1 MRTIKKF
8 LCALLSALLALPV
21 PAARAAFDPVNDDT
35 DIFLA
40 NPNATSERP
49 NVLIILDN
57 TANWNT
63 PFVNE
68 KNALVQVVNGLNDS
82 FNVGL
87 MMMVETGSPNDNVDG
102 GYVRYHIRQMTDTNK
117 TALASLVGNL
127 HILND
132 KGNNNTAGLALH
144 EAYLYYAGKASIASF
159 GKVKTDTDGTTD
171 TLLQPLAGPH
181 ALPASPDASSLYRS
195 PIADGCAKNFIIY
208 ISNGPVNE
216 NASARAFIEGK
227 LTTLTGATPS
237 IIPLSPN
244 GQQDN
249 WGDEMARYMANND
262 VHTSFANAQN
272 VYTYTVEVNPSGPL
286 GNATGGTSDLVG
298 GGGIRTLTSIV
309 PGSGGTFV
317 VTAAGA
323 LPASYVNGVSVTF
336 SGTDNGSWNNPSL
349 SHVIANVNTV
359 ANTFEVTPA
368 TGTGQGPDTTAL
380 FQSIATQGK
389 GKYFGV
395 TDSASGVGIVDA
407 LTSIFNEIQAVNS
420 VFASTTL
427 PVSVNER
434 GTNLNQVYIG
444 VFRPD
449 ATKKPRWIGNL
460 KMYNLALNSA
470 TGALFLA
477 DASNGIPPQ
486 VGVAAVDSATT
497 GFINADA
504 KSFWTQD
511 SSFWGFRDP
520 SLNGS
525 GGPSDNPD
533 GNLVEKGGAAQQQ
546 RIAFA
551 TDQTARNLYTCTTGL
566 VGGVSQTCA
575 LGSSLSATPFSEA
588 NAAIDPSTLALGT
601 KQVSPL
607 SALQTQSVTSL
618 TDRKAATLTNA
629 DSPVSVTALSNGG
642 TTFTVTSLT
651 TATPKTVTS
660 LTASTSGAQDRTINS
675 IVKSTGNT
683 FVVTAAG
690 PLPSA
695 YVDGANASFSGF
707 TNNNWNNVSLT
718 ISNVNTTANTFQVSK
733 PGNPGNATTGT
744 ASVTTTIDSTSAVAT
759 VAGHGYTSGQ
769 SVTIAGATPSQFNG
783 TFSISLGDTLGAD
796 PTNKF
801 RYTISPA
808 AGTASGTITA
818 AGNTTT
824 ATAITSAAHGLA
836 VGNTVTISGS
846 NIAAYNGVQTVATVP
861 SATSFTFT
869 ALSAPN
875 PNTASP
881 VYAVRGGGT
890 TVSVTTA
897 AAHNFSDAQNVTIS
911 NSDIAG
917 YNGTFAIS
925 CGGCVAGD
933 GSTTFSYATA
943 SVLPAN
949 TSGTVTAST
958 GFVPTVTATVA
969 NHGFGNAGDSVSIII
984 EGGTEA
990 LHNGTFTAAIVDANT
1005 FTYTNNQTV
1014 APAGSY
1020 TARPATTKA
1029 FATIPGHGYGAAGA
1043 TKDVIIAGASPAPY
1057 NGTFTASI
1065 VDANTITYPLT
1076 WGAVTP
1082 AANTS
1087 ASVTSS
1093 IKTTTARANSIAHG
1107 FTDGASVAISGATP
1121 GDFNGNFNITFV
1133 DANTFT
1139 YTILTA
1145 QGDATGTILA
1155 SAGPGTGAERDLLV
1169 RWVRGQDNF
1178 EDENL
1183 SGSTSDVRA
1192 SIHGDVLHSR
1202 PAVINYNRYGSDND
1216 VYVFYGANDGIFRA
1230 IKGGYATD
1238 ASAAVLIPPGQ
1249 EAWGFIPSEF
1259 FTQLNRLRTNSPI
1272 IGSSF
1277 KKPYFAD
1284 GPIGTFVKDTNGN
1297 GILGEG
1303 GDIVNLYIGM
1313 HRGGRLL
1320 YALDVNDPHDPK
1332 FLWKIDNTMTGFT
1345 ELGQTWSRPRVVTN
1359 LAGLTTPI
1367 VIFGAGYDPNVE
1379 DIDSATITASD
1390 ATSVTTAAGTTNRAM
1405 GRGIYVVDAATG
1417 ALLWSAGRTG
1427 SGATVE
1433 VPGMDYAI
1441 PSDLTVIVNE
1451 SGGPPNRA
1459 YVGDTGGNIWRIDFR
1474 NPLSGSMVTKVA
1486 ELGGAGAAKRKF
1498 LFAPEVVK
1506 QSGFDA
1512 ILIGSGDREHPF
1524 DTSVTNRFYM
1534 IKDKGTDAGPVT
1546 GDATTTP
1553 ALSPAPATPTPSVT
1567 EADMFDATSNC
1578 IQDAAACVAG
1588 QTSADAVTALGN
1600 SDGWYVTLAAGEK
1613 TVGGAASVGG
1623 TVFFGTNQPDSGAG
1637 GGACGSN
1644 LGIARAYAV
1653 SVADAT
1659 VPNDPSSPGPY
1670 TAADRFDEVAGGG
1683 YLPSPVYILTT
1694 PIGGTKPEETVC
1706 MGLFCPKPPGVSLAS
1721 RLRKYWYKEIDR

>member
-1 MRTIKKF
+1 MRKIRKF
-8 LCALLSALLALPV
+8 LCALLAALLALPM

-40 NPNATSERP
+40 NPNITAERP

-57 TANWNT
+57 TANWNQ

-87 MMMVETGSPNDNVDG
+87 MMMVETGAPNDNVDG
-102 GYVRYHIRQMTDTNK
+102 GYVRYHVRQMTDTNK
-117 TALASLVGNL
+117 TALSSMVNNL
-127 HILND
+127 DILND
-132 KGNNNTAGLALH
+132 KGNNNTLGLALH

-171 TLLQPLAGPH
+171 PLLQPLAGQH

-216 NASARAFIEGK
+216 NASARAFIEDK
-227 LTTLTGATPS
+227 LTALRGTTPS
-237 IIPLSPN
+237 ILPLSPS

-249 WGDEMARYMANND
+249 WGDELAAYMANND
-262 VHTSFANAQN
+262 VHSGFANNQN
-272 VYTYTVEVNPSGPL
+272 VFTYTVEVNP
-286 GNATGGTSDLVG
+286 GT
-298 GGGIRTLTSIV
+298 
-309 PGSGGTFV
+309 
-317 VTAAGA
+317 
-323 LPASYVNGVSVTF
+323 
-336 SGTDNGSWNNPSL
+336 
-349 SHVIANVNTV
+349 
-359 ANTFEVTPA
+359 
-368 TGTGQGPDTTAL
+368 TGQGPATTAL
-380 FQSIATQGK
+380 FQSTATQGK

-395 TDSASGVGIVDA
+395 TDDASGVAIVDA
-407 LTSIFNEIQAVNS
+407 LNAIFNEIQAVNS

-449 ATKKPRWIGNL
+449 AVKKPRWVGNL
-460 KMYNLALNSA
+460 KMYNLALDSA

-486 VGVAAVDSATT
+486 VGVAAVDTATT
-497 GFINADA
+497 GFINQNAE
-504 KSFWTQD
+504 SFWTQA
-511 SSFWGFRDP
+511 STFWGFRDP
-520 SLNGS
+520 SLNGP
-525 GGPSDNPD
+525 GGASDLPD

-566 VGGVSQTCA
+566 VSGVNETCTA
-575 LGSSLSATPFSEA
+575 GSSLSATPFSEA
-588 NAAIDPSTLALGT
+588 NAAIDASTLALGT
-601 KQVSPL
+601 RQVSPL
-607 SALQTQSVTSL
+607 TAFETKTVTSL
-618 TDRKAATLTNA
+618 TDRKSATLTNA
-629 DSPVSVTALSNGG
+629 ASPVNVTALSNGA
-642 TTFTVTSLT
+642 TATLSVTSLT
-651 TATPKTVTS
+651 TATPKTVSS
-660 LTASTSGAQDRTINS
+660 LSASVSGTDTRTVNSITKSGAIWT
-675 IVKSTGNT
+675 VA
-683 FVVTAAG
+683 AAG
-690 PLPSA
+690 ALPAS
-695 YVDGANASFSGF
+695 YVVGATVTFSGFANAS
-707 TNNNWNNVSLT
+707 WNGLALAIT
-718 ISNVNTTANTFQVSK
+718 AVNTGANTFQVNP
-733 PGNPGNATTGT
+733 PGNPGAAATGNT
-744 ASVTTTIDSTSAVAT
+744 SVPATVDSTTAVAT
-759 VAGHGYTSGQ
+759 VAGHGYTDGQ
-769 SVTIAGATPSQFNG
+769 SVTIAGASPSQFNG
-783 TFSISLGDTLGAD
+783 TFSISLGDSTGAD

-801 RYTISPA
+801 RYTIAPA
-808 AGTASGTITA
+808 AGTATGTITA

-824 ATAITSAAHGLA
+824 ATVITSAAHGLA
-836 VGNTVTISGS
+836 VGNSVTISGS
-846 NIAAYNGVQTVATVP
+846 NIPDYNGVKTVATVP
-861 SATSFTFT
+861 SATSFTFSAPT
-869 ALSAPN
+869 APN

-881 VYAVRGGGT
+881 VYAVVGGST
-890 TVSVTTA
+890 TVTVTAPLHGFASSPPGTPT
-897 AAHNFSDAQNVTIS
+897 VTIA
-911 NSDIAG
+911 NSEIGG
-917 YNGTFAIS
+917 YNGTFEIA
-925 CGGCVAGD
+925 VTD
-933 GSTTFSYATA
+933 
-943 SVLPAN
+943 AN
-949 TSGTVTAST
+949 TFTFTTSSILPGDADTTTPLQVTAST
-958 GFVPTVTATVA
+958 GFSATVTATVT
-969 NHGFGNAGDSVSIII
+969 NHGFGVGDLVII
-984 EGGTEA
+984 EGGTEP
-990 LHNGTFTAAIVDANT
+990 LHTSSGAGSPAGFTITSVTLPDT
-1005 FTYTNNQTV
+1005 FTYTNSQLV

-1020 TARPATTKA
+1020 TARPPTLSTKA
-1029 FATIPGHGYGAAGA
+1029 IATITAHGYGAAGA
-1043 TKDVIIAGASPAPY
+1043 TKEVVIAGAAPAAY
-1057 NGTFTASI
+1057 NGTFTATV

-1076 WGAVTP
+1076 SAPGP
-1082 AANTS
+1082 NTS
-1087 ASVTSS
+1087 GSVTSS
-1093 IKTTTARANSIAHG
+1093 VKTNTARATSVAHG
-1107 FTDGASVAISGATP
+1107 FSSGDTVAVSGATP
-1121 GDFNGNFNITFV
+1121 AAFNGTFSV
-1133 DANTFT
+1133 IVTDVNNFT
-1139 YTILTA
+1139 YTIA
-1145 QGDATGTILA
+1145 SAEGDASGTILA
-1155 SAGPGTGAERDLLV
+1155 TGAGVSSTARDALI

-1238 ASAAVLIPPGQ
+1238 ASAAVNIQPGQ

-1259 FTQLNRLRTNSPI
+1259 FPQLNRLRTNSPI
-1272 IGSSF
+1272 ISSAF

-1284 GPIGTFVKDTNGN
+1284 GPIGTFVKDANGN

-1303 GDIVNLYIGM
+1303 GDTVNLYIGM
-1313 HRGGRLL
+1313 HRGGRLI
-1320 YALDVNDPHDPK
+1320 YALDVNNPHDPK
-1332 FLWKIDNTMTGFT
+1332 FLWKIDNNTAGFA

-1359 LAGLTTPI
+1359 LAGLTTPV
-1367 VIFGAGYDPNVE
+1367 VIFGAGYDANVE
-1379 DIDSATITASD
+1379 DLEPSAITASD

-1405 GRGIYVVDAATG
+1405 GRGVYVVDATDG
-1417 ALLWSAGRTG
+1417 TLLWSVGRPG

-1433 VPGMDYAI
+1433 ISGMDYAI

-1459 YVGDTGGNIWRIDFR
+1459 YVGDTGGNVWRIDFR
-1474 NPLSGSMVTKVA
+1474 NPLSGSMVTKIA
-1486 ELGGAGAAKRKF
+1486 SLGGAGAAKRKF

-1512 ILIGSGDREHPF
+1512 VLVGSGDREHPF

-1534 IKDKGTDAGPVT
+1534 IKDTGSDAGPAT
-1546 GDATTTP
+1546 GNITTTP
-1553 ALSPAPATPTPSVT
+1553 ALTPAGTVPSIT

-1578 IQDAAACVAG
+1578 IQDAAACVVG
-1588 QTSADAVTALGN
+1588 QTSADAVAALTAAN
-1600 SDGWYVTLAAGEK
+1600 GWYVTLASGEK
-1613 TVGGAASVGG
+1613 TVGGAAAVGG

-1659 VPNDPSSPGPY
+1659 VPNDPSNPGPY
-1670 TAADRFDEVAGGG
+1670 TAADRYDEVAGGG

-1694 PIGGTKPEETVC
+1694 PVGGDTPTETVC